1 MSDTATNRNS
11 AAMTAAE
18 FRIAREHLG
27 VTGDWIA
34 WQLDVTGRTV
44 RRWEQGSAR
53 IPAGA
58 AQEVRALVD
67 HQDAFVAA
75 LIERCRIDGPDED
88 GTAWAAT
95 YPDDESLAEE
105 HPEVEY
111 PASWHRA
118 AMGRVAASV
127 GWLRLRYLDED
138 VQR

>member
-1 MSDTATNRNS
+1 MSETTSRDS
-11 AAMTAAE
+11 ASMTAAE
-18 FRIAREHLG
+18 FRIARERLG

-34 WQLDVTGRTV
+34 WRLDVTGRTV

-58 AQEVRALVD
+58 GQDVRDLVD
-67 HQDAFVAA
+67 HQDQFVAA
-75 LIERCRIDGPDED
+75 ISERFRLDGPDED
-88 GTAWAAT
+88 GASWAAV

-118 AMGRVAASV
+118 AMGRVAASL

-138 VQR
+138 PAR